1 MYIVFDMATDREIT
15 RHGTPEE
22 AARMAAAFNDAD
34 GREGTLREGGNYG
47 WRAAA

>member
-1 MYIVFDMATDREIT
+1 MYIVFDKATGATIS

-22 AARMAAAFNDAD
+22 AAKMAAAFNDAD
-34 GREGTLREGGNYG
+34 GREGLLREGGNYG